1 MQNFVLV
8 GKAKTILKIIELKA
22 NREKTDK
29 GSGKGNK
36 K

>member
-8 GKAKTILKIIELKA
+8 GKAKTMLRIIELKA

-29 GSGKGNK
+29 GRGRENK